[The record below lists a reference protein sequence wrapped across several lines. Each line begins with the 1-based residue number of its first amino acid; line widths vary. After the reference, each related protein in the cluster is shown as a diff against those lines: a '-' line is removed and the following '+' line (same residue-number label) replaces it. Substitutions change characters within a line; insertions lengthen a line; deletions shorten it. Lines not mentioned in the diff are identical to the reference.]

1 MEGVVLEWIGYGASV
16 VIALSMALNSIVKFR
31 IVNLIGAATFSVY
44 GFLIGS
50 IPVGVMNG
58 FIVAVDVYFLIQIF
72 SKKDYFE
79 TLEVS
84 STNRYM
90 HKFLEFYKRDIGKY
104 YPDFSYMPNDNTI
117 QYFVLRNMA
126 VAGILIAEKKD
137 DSTLK
142 VVLDYVIPEMRDFK
156 NGRFAYLNLRKKFL
170 ECGYQRLV
178 AEKTNPV
185 HVKYLLKMGFVD
197 TQNDCLEKV
206 LAK

>member
-31 IVNLIGAATFSVY
+31 IVNLIGAAMFSVY

-50 IPVGVMNG
+50 VPVGVMNG
-58 FIVAVDVYFLIQIF
+58 FIVAVDVYFLVQIF

-90 HKFLEFYKRDIGKY
+90 HKFLEFYKRDIRKY

-117 QYFVLRNMA
+117 RYFILRNMA
-126 VAGILIAEKKD
+126 IAGILIAEKKN

-185 HVKYLLKMGFVD
+185 HVKYLLKMGFVE
-197 TQNDCLEKV
+197 TQNGFLEKV

>member
-1 MEGVVLEWIGYGASV
+1 M

>member
-1 MEGVVLEWIGYGASV
+1 MEGIVLEWIGYGASV

>member
-1 MEGVVLEWIGYGASV
+1 M

-84 STNRYM
+84 STHRYM

>member
-1 MEGVVLEWIGYGASV
+1 MKKDSKKISIEYLALLGGITFSIGLLTLDSLG
-16 VIALSMALNSIVKFR
+16 ALSSLRSGVSFVMDPVAYHGGY
-31 IVNLIGAATFSVY
+31 IGKEA
-44 GFLIGS
+44 
-50 IPVGVMNG
+50 
-58 FIVAVDVYFLIQIF
+58 
-72 SKKDYFE
+72 KDYFE

-84 STNRYM
+84 STNTYM

>member
-1 MEGVVLEWIGYGASV
+1 V

>member
-31 IVNLIGAATFSVY
+31 IVNLIGAAMFSVY

-50 IPVGVMNG
+50 VPVGVMNG
-58 FIVAVDVYFLIQIF
+58 FIVAVDVYFLVQIF

-90 HKFLEFYKRDIGKY
+90 HKFLEFYKRDISKY

-117 QYFVLRNMA
+117 RYFILRNMA
-126 VAGILIAEKKD
+126 IAGILIAEKKN

-185 HVKYLLKMGFVD
+185 HVKYLLKMGFVE
-197 TQNDCLEKV
+197 TQNGFLEKV